1 MSTALRITGWRTG
14 LKKIQMTKLLKGY
27 APLSLAEAKSVTDRV
42 LSGEAVT
49 LTLRD
54 SATAR
59 ELAHE
64 LELIGAII
72 EDLERL

>member
-14 LKKIQMTKLLKGY
+14 LKKIQMTKLLRTY
-27 APLSLAEAKSVTDRV
+27 VPSSLAEAKSVTDRV

-54 SATAR
+54 NATAR

-72 EDLERL
+72 EDLDRL